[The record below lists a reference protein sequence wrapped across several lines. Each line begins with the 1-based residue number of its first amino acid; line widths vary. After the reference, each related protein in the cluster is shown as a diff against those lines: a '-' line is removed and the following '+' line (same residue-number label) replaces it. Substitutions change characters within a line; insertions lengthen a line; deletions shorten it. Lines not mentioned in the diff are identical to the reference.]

1 MRYSEKF
8 KNKMVKKLTGP
19 GAWSALAL
27 SKESGVSQSALSRWV
42 REAKSDDMTIRKE
55 KGRPPVPQKRRRWTA
70 ERKLDVVMRAYSSTG
85 DELGALLRA
94 EGLHEEQLAEFQDE
108 VKEAAIMGLRKTKK
122 TRKCLHP
129 AEKELQLVK
138 KELARKER
146 ALAETAALLV
156 LQGKVQAFFGESE
169 EGDTTESS
177 DG

>member
-1 MRYSEKF
+1 MRYSETF

-42 REAKSDDMTIRKE
+42 REAKSDDMTIREE
-55 KGRPPVPQKRRRWTA
+55 KGRPVPQKRRRWTA
-70 ERKLDVVMRAYSSTG
+70 ERKLDMVMRAYSSTG
-85 DELGALLRA
+85 DELGALLRT
-94 EGLHEEQLAEFQDE
+94 EGLHEEQLAEFRDE
-108 VKEAAIMGLRKTKK
+108 VKEAAIMGLRKAKK
-122 TRKCLHP
+122 TRKHLHP
-129 AEKELQLVK
+129 AEKELRLVK